1 MRTTYSRLTGAE
13 WLSIISMADEIGE
26 VLSLEGLSNGR
37 TIVNRMDS
45 GHLVIITQRNTPGQ
59 EPFIRQIYRES
70 VKMRESKLSKK
81 TS

>member
-1 MRTTYSRLTGAE
+1 MYSRLIGAE

-26 VLSLEGLSNGR
+26 VLSLGGL
-37 TIVNRMDS
+37 MHS
-45 GHLVIITQRNTPGQ
+45 GHLVIITQRNTPGR